1 MRIFYF
7 KSTTLK
13 CALEYAEIL
22 VKEKRKR
29 NGHVIGRKRVF
40 NFCIHTPSP
49 IGFFSVYIY
58 KYSLFLLSSLIQ
70 TEKNHKSF
78 MVRPPK
84 RKKKNCFG
92 FLYSPRMREKKKIVT
107 I

>member
-7 KSTTLK
+7 KSTALK

-84 RKKKNCFG
+84 RKKKLFWLSIQPKNE
-92 FLYSPRMREKKKIVT
+92 REKKIVT